1 MALLQDTHQNMP
13 FQCWDIRPHK
23 TNAAVLSITAA
34 IAEIEIEI
42 KVKLSISY

>member
-1 MALLQDTHQNMP
+1 MP

-23 TNAAVLSITAA
+23 TNAAVLSISAA

-42 KVKLSISY
+42 KVKFSKM